1 MRPARLLVVV
11 AGFVLVA
18 CQSDRPVTSHGG
30 GISADISDGA
40 HQANCLTAIGTCVP
54 GNAHFFFLPPMVKA
68 PTTTGTFNA
77 SLAPSVT
84 ICQLAGNACG
94 VPPITVGPVQVDPAG
109 QQYKVNWN
117 TDATVLVGQTYR
129 IIVSTSGVELGFAD
143 VLPVTNGSQLKNID
157 TGEFIGLV
165 DGRTLP
171 IRFRIE
177 QGATCSGR
185 TDCLEQIV
193 GPNPNVHLD
202 VTSPTLLAAVSFP
215 AGYLTQAVTLTIAPV
230 SGGCF
235 AGSNP
240 PPPFADFGCFSFTTS
255 PRVNNPLNCA
265 ALPGEGPGTAD
276 DIARCARVEV
286 CPTLAPADANY
297 HNLRLYKSDPGIPAA
312 QLEEASATLIAT
324 GCPFFPTGGTR
335 LGMRRITDLGLERW
349 HGVMNAIGRLLMP
362 PPLFGATAMSHNGL
376 GGLTCCFSNIG
387 WALVPAHISSGSVT
401 SSLFIGGL
409 EGTAAVDLTF
419 ATAAPITGLQL
430 QGSINQGSARRT
442 AGTSDL
448 FSCTGGTCTTENEV
462 LSSRCT
468 GASCSFNFVAN
479 NALTP
484 GTGTLTCGPATA
496 EVDLVQGATLLST
509 FKTAI
514 VLSVPDGAPC
524 P

>member
-40 HQANCLTAIGTCVP
+40 HQANCLTATGTCVP
-54 GNAHFFFLPPMVKA
+54 GNTHFFFLPPMVKA

-77 SLAPSVT
+77 NLAPSVT

-117 TDATVLVGQTYR
+117 TDVTVLVGQTYR

-143 VLPVTNGSQLKNID
+143 VMPVTNGSQLKNID

-193 GPNPNVHLD
+193 GPNPNLRLD
-202 VTSPTLLAAVSFP
+202 VQTPPTLLAAVSFP
-215 AGYLTQAVTLTIAPV
+215 PGYLTQAVTLTIAPV
-230 SGGCF
+230 SEGCF
-235 AGSNP
+235 AASNP

-255 PRVNNPLNCA
+255 PRVDNPLNCA
-265 ALPGEGPGTAD
+265 AQPGEGPGTAD

-286 CPTLAPADANY
+286 CPTLSPSDPNY
-297 HNLRLYKSDPGIPAA
+297 HDLRLYKSDPGIPAV
-312 QLEEASATLIAT
+312 QLAEVPASLLGIE
-324 GCPFFPTGGTR
+324 CPPDVPPGG
-335 LGMRRITDLGLERW
+335 LGLGKRRVIDLALQPW
-349 HGVMNAIGRLLMP
+349 HGVVNAIGRLVLP
-362 PPLFGATAMSHNGL
+362 RPLFAASAMSHNGL

-387 WALVPAHISSGSVT
+387 WALNGVHLIRASVSPT
-401 SSLFIGGL
+401 TLEIGGF
-409 EGTAAVDLTF
+409 EGTATVSVSNGTGEPASGLVVEGHILQGF
-419 ATAAPITGLQL
+419 GETAA
-430 QGSINQGSARRT
+430 RRF
-442 AGTSDL
+442 AGTSL
-448 FSCTGGTCTTENEV
+448 QATVEPFTCASGTCT
-462 LSSRCT
+462 LP
-468 GASCSFNFVAN
+468 GFHFVAN
-479 NALTP
+479 NALA
-484 GTGTLTCGPATA
+484 GTGTLVCGSASA
-496 EVDLVQGATLLST
+496 QFDLIQGETTLQTTTIPITLSQ
-509 FKTAI
+509 AGGC
-514 VLSVPDGAPC
+514 D
-524 P
+524 

>member
-94 VPPITVGPVQVDPAG
+94 VPPIPVGPVQVDPAG

-177 QGATCSGR
+177 QGATCFGR

-215 AGYLTQAVTLTIAPV
+215 PGYLTQAVTLTIAPV
-230 SGGCF
+230 SEGCF
-235 AGSNP
+235 AASNP
-240 PPPFADFGCFSFTTS
+240 PPPFADLGCFSFTTS

-286 CPTLAPADANY
+286 CPTLVPGDAHY
-297 HNLRLYKSDPGIPAA
+297 HDLRLYKSDPGIPAV
-312 QLEEASATLIAT
+312 QLAEAPAMLLDA
-324 GCPFFPTGGTR
+324 CAPWVPPGGGFG
-335 LGMRRITDLGLERW
+335 LGKRRVIDLALKQW
-349 HGVMNAIGRLLMP
+349 HGVVNAIGRLVMP
-362 PPLFGATAMSHNGL
+362 RPLFGASAMSHNGL

-387 WALVPAHISSGSVT
+387 WALNGVHLLRASVSPT
-401 SSLFIGGL
+401 ILNIGGH
-409 EGTAAVDLTF
+409 EGTATVSVSNGTGEPA
-419 ATAAPITGLQL
+419 TGLVVEGYIL
-430 QGSINQGSARRT
+430 QGSGETAVRRF
-442 AGTSDL
+442 AGTSL
-448 FSCTGGTCTTENEV
+448 QATQEPFTCASGTCT
-462 LSSRCT
+462 LP
-468 GASCSFNFVAN
+468 GFNFVAN
-479 NALTP
+479 NPLE
-484 GTGTLTCGPATA
+484 GTGTLVCGPASA
-496 EVDLVQGATLLST
+496 EFDLIQGETVLQTTTIPVTLSKISPIT
-509 FKTAI
+509 
-514 VLSVPDGAPC
+514 C

>member
-18 CQSDRPVTSHGG
+18 CQSDRPVMSHGG
-30 GISADISDGA
+30 RISADISDGA
-40 HQANCLTAIGTCVP
+40 HQADCLNAIGTCVP

-68 PTTTGTFNA
+68 PTTTGTFNP

-84 ICQLAGNACG
+84 ICRLAGNDCVANTSFSPG
-94 VPPITVGPVQVDPAG
+94 AAQVDVAG

-117 TDATVLVGQTYR
+117 TDPATVLAGQTYR
-129 IIVSTSGVELGFAD
+129 IIVAASGVELGFAD
-143 VLPVTNGSQLKNID
+143 VMPVSNGSQLKNID

-185 TDCLEQIV
+185 SGCLEQIV
-193 GPNPNVHLD
+193 GPNPAVRLD
-202 VTSPTLLAAVSFP
+202 VQTPPIFLAAVSFP
-215 AGYLTQAVTLTIAPV
+215 PGYLTQAVTLTIAPV
-230 SGGCF
+230 LEGCF
-235 AGSNP
+235 APSSP
-240 PPPFADFGCFSFTTS
+240 PPPFVALGCFSFTTS
-255 PRVNNPLNCA
+255 PRVDNPLNCA
-265 ALPGEGPGTAD
+265 AQPGEAPGTPD
-276 DIARCARVEV
+276 DVARCARVEV
-286 CPTLAPADANY
+286 CPTLVPGDPNY
-297 HNLRLYKSDPGIPAA
+297 HDLRLYKSDPGIPAV
-312 QLEEASATLIAT
+312 QLAEAPATLITDCAT
-324 GCPFFPTGGTR
+324 FVPPGG
-335 LGMRRITDLGLERW
+335 LGLGKRW
-349 HGVMNAIGRLLMP
+349 HGVWDAIGLLVLP
-362 PPLFGATAMSHNGL
+362 RPLFGASAMSHNGL

-387 WALVPAHISSGSVT
+387 WALVSTRIGSGSVT

-409 EGTAAVDLTF
+409 EGTAAVDLIF

-430 QGSINQGSARRT
+430 QGWINQGSARRT

-448 FSCTGGTCTTENEV
+448 FSWTGGSCTTVNEV
-462 LSSRCT
+462 SSSRCS

-496 EVDLVQGATLLST
+496 EVDLVQGATVLST
-509 FKTAI
+509 FTTGI
-514 VLSVPDGAPC
+514 VLSVPEGAPC

>member
-117 TDATVLVGQTYR
+117 TDVTVLVGQTYR

-143 VLPVTNGSQLKNID
+143 VMPVTNGSQLKNID

-230 SGGCF
+230 SEGCF

-286 CPTLAPADANY
+286 CPTLGPADANY
-297 HNLRLYKSDPGIPAA
+297 HDLRLYKSDPGIPAV
-312 QLEEASATLIAT
+312 QLAEAPATLISA
-324 GCPFFPTGGTR
+324 CPGYVAPGG
-335 LGMRRITDLGLERW
+335 G
-349 HGVMNAIGRLLMP
+349 
-362 PPLFGATAMSHNGL
+362 FGL
-376 GGLTCCFSNIG
+376 GKRRVIDL
-387 WALVPAHISSGSVT
+387 ALKPWH
-401 SSLFIGGL
+401 
-409 EGTAAVDLTF
+409 
-419 ATAAPITGLQL
+419 
-430 QGSINQGSARRT
+430 
-442 AGTSDL
+442 
-448 FSCTGGTCTTENEV
+448 
-462 LSSRCT
+462 
-468 GASCSFNFVAN
+468 
-479 NALTP
+479 AL
-484 GTGTLTCGPATA
+484 
-496 EVDLVQGATLLST
+496 
-509 FKTAI
+509 
-514 VLSVPDGAPC
+514 
-524 P
+524 